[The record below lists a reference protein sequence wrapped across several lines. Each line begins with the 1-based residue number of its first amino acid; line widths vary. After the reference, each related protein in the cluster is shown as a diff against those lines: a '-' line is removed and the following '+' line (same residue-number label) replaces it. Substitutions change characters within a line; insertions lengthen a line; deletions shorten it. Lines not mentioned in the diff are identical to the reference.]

1 MLRTRFRRSLRTGRL
16 RSTSCFRAY
25 AASTSSIVL
34 SPSYARSPRT
44 AHRSP
49 IRNAR
54 PSRAA
59 TGCAAAR
66 SEHRCPGVLRGFGP
80 TVHCLSRPTQAR
92 AWCATGTSSYLS
104 RPMLLAFDIGNTE
117 TTVGLFAGDRLEGHW
132 RLHSTPYRTPDEWA
146 AALTSQLTQAGH
158 STQEIRAAIVASV
171 APPITQSLCDGITA
185 ATTRQPVLVD
195 ARSKLPIVLD
205 VDEPLTVGAD
215 RIVNTLAALELFKK
229 DTIVVDFGTATTF
242 DCITADEG
250 GVGGAG
256 GARGAKGRFIGGVI
270 MPGLRTASDELV
282 RRTAKLPA
290 TELLPPARAI
300 GRRTEDCIRAGV
312 MWGTAEAVDGLV
324 RRIKAEWPS
333 KTRPLTVA
341 TGGLASL
348 VAPLCKEIESVH
360 PDLTLVG
367 LRIAASAL
375 GLQW

>member
-1 MLRTRFRRSLRTGRL
+1 
-16 RSTSCFRAY
+16 
-25 AASTSSIVL
+25 
-34 SPSYARSPRT
+34 
-44 AHRSP
+44 
-49 IRNAR
+49 
-54 PSRAA
+54 
-59 TGCAAAR
+59 
-66 SEHRCPGVLRGFGP
+66 
-80 TVHCLSRPTQAR
+80 
-92 AWCATGTSSYLS
+92 
-104 RPMLLAFDIGNTE
+104 MLLAFDIGNTE

-171 APPITQSLCDGITA
+171 APPITQSLSEGITA
-185 ATTRQPVLVD
+185 ATTREPVLVD

-242 DCITADEG
+242 DCITADG
-250 GVGGAG
+250 GKGM
-256 GARGAKGRFIGGVI
+256 GRFIGGVI

-290 TELLPPARAI
+290 TELLPPTRAI

-312 MWGTAEAVDGLV
+312 MWGTADAVDGLV

-375 GLQW
+375 GLKW